1 MEAIFERRFGLDLAF
16 RGRMWQVPPA
26 SYIERYIPARS
37 TVMEVGTG
45 YCEFSKAIET
55 KRDTSVAMNLDVC
68 LYAELGVRV
77 IQTPSAHVSV
87 VNSRSVNV
95 AVASS
100 CFEHLTCDEFVPAT
114 REVFWALRP
123 ARRFLN
129 LQPNIRY

>member
-16 RGRMWQVPPA
+16 RRRMWKVPPA
-26 SYIERYIPARS
+26 GYIERYVPARS
-37 TVMEVGTG
+37 TAMEVGTG

-55 KRDTSVAMNLDVC
+55 KCETSVAMNLDVC
-68 LYAELGVRV
+68 LYAELGLWV
-77 IQTPSAHVSV
+77 IQTSSADVSAV
-87 VNSRSVNV
+87 DSRSVDV

-100 CFEHLTCDEFVPAT
+100 CFEHLTCDDIVPAT
-114 REVFWALRP
+114 REVVWAPRP